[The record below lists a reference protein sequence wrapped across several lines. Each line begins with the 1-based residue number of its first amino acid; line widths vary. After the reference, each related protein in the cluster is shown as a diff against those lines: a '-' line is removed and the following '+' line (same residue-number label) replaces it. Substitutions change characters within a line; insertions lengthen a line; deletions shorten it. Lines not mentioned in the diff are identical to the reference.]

1 MSKLKRK
8 ATGKIKLHSTFKSDT
23 IKFSW
28 QYLTTNKT
36 HNFDYFK
43 GDLRQEL
50 SARQGLSDLV
60 KDLCSTAWTKALLRR
75 KNEKHGTETLSMEE
89 LRFAANGYQFSSD
102 QKVIVFRFGNN
113 SGFRLLGVKGNESN
127 VLYVIGYDF
136 DYSAYNHGS

>member
-60 KDLCSTAWTKALLRR
+60 KDLC
-75 KNEKHGTETLSMEE
+75 
-89 LRFAANGYQFSSD
+89 FAANGYQFSSD